1 MSLAMPALVDS
12 VHPDDCNRRIF
23 ELAKTIDRAL
33 QGIFKLLPEET
44 KPLQRS
50 ADHLGL
56 ALGPNVS
63 GRDFQSAPRVEAEE
77 SHRAPPSSGRERL
90 PPPDETRSRGAD
102 PRRTRAAPLREPEPS
117 ASPSSSRSFDAVTD
131 DENMEVEDDLN
142 TSPSSPSSLKSS
154 GPSEST

>member
-1 MSLAMPALVDS
+1 MSALVDS

-33 QGIFKLLPEET
+33 QDIFKLLPEET

-50 ADHLGL
+50 ADRLGL

-63 GRDFQSAPRVEAEE
+63 GRDFQSVPRVEAEE
-77 SHRAPPSSGRERL
+77 SQ
-90 PPPDETRSRGAD
+90 TN
-102 PRRTRAAPLREPEPS
+102 RRTRAAVREPEPS
-117 ASPSSSRSFDAVTD
+117 GSPSSSQSFDAVTD